1 MIRWSA
7 LRCKKCRLIF
17 DRLTCPSAASNLF
30 EAAFSFRIPASDLK
44 PVPVPGPE
52 SHMTQIGI
60 PKEIHPGEKR
70 VAATPQTI
78 LKLKKLGFDVAVE
91 SGAGDAI
98 NASDA
103 EYQEAGASIIAN
115 AADLWAASDV
125 VMKVRPPEDS
135 EADLLRDGGWL
146 VGFIWPG
153 QNREIVDRLA
163 KRNATVFAMDS
174 VPRITRAQKM
184 DTLSAM
190 ANIAGYRAIVEAA
203 AHFPRF
209 FTGQITAAGRIDPA
223 KVLVIGAGV
232 AGLSAIG
239 AAKGLG
245 AIVRAFDPRS
255 ATKDQVASMGAEFLE
270 LNIKEEGEGK
280 GGYAKEMSD
289 DFLKA
294 EMALF
299 AQQAM
304 QVDIIVT
311 TALIPGKPAPK
322 LIATGMVESM
332 KPGSVIVDL
341 AAEQGGNCSLTEPGK
356 VVKHKGVT
364 IIGYTDL
371 PSRMASM
378 SSQLYGACVTALL
391 EDLQKPAREQG
402 LNTQAADV
410 SDSDVK
416 PSLTVGPPQLSV
428 DLDDEVVRGAIV
440 LHEGKMLWPAPVKE
454 QPPPPEPG
462 VPTKSTAAVAAAKPS
477 GGHGHDEGT
486 GISPWLLAV
495 VGLIMLGLAFI
506 IPPKPATAGS
516 DFLGHLTV
524 FILAIFIG
532 FQVVWNVK
540 PALHTPLM
548 SVTNAISG
556 IILVGGMLQ
565 LTSSSLNLTVILGA
579 VAVLIAAI
587 NIAGGFLVTNRMLG
601 MFRK

>member
-1 MIRWSA
+1 M
-7 LRCKKCRLIF
+7 
-17 DRLTCPSAASNLF
+17 T
-30 EAAFSFRIPASDLK
+30 LK
-44 PVPVPGPE
+44 
-52 SHMTQIGI
+52 IGI
-60 PKEIHPGEKR
+60 PREIHPGEKR

-78 LKLKKLGFDVAVE
+78 LRLQKLGFETLVE
-91 SGAGDAI
+91 SGAGDGI

-103 EYQEAGASIIAN
+103 EFAEAGAHIVG
-115 AADLWAASDV
+115 DTQQLWAGSDLI
-125 VMKVRPPEDS
+125 MKVRPPEEHRELGVH
-135 EADLLRDGGWL
+135 EAELLREGGWL
-146 VGFIWPG
+146 IGFIWPG
-153 QNREIVDRLA
+153 QNRDVVDRLA
-163 KRNATVFAMDS
+163 RKKSTVFAMDS

-190 ANIAGYRAIVEAA
+190 ANIAGYRAVIEAA
-203 AHFPRF
+203 ANFPRF

-270 LNIKEEGEGK
+270 LDVKEEGEGK

-289 DFLKA
+289 AFLKA

-304 QVDIIVT
+304 QVDIIIT

-322 LIATGMVESM
+322 LITTGMVESM

-341 AAEQGGNCSLTEPGK
+341 AAEQGGNCALTEPGR
-356 VVKHKGVT
+356 VVHHKGVT
-364 IIGYTDL
+364 IVGYTDL

-378 SSQLYGACVTALL
+378 SSQLYASTLVALL
-391 EDLQKPAREQG
+391 EELVSRPTGGQGADLEEA
-402 LNTQAADV
+402 
-410 SDSDVK
+410 
-416 PSLTVGPPQLSV
+416 GPELEL
-428 DLDDEVVRGAIV
+428 DLDDEVVRGAVV
-440 LHEGKMLWPAPVKE
+440 LAEGKMMWP
-454 QPPPPEPG
+454 PPLPPAPPEPG
-462 VPTKSTAAVAAAKPS
+462 VPSRSSAAKSVAPAVA
-477 GGHGHDEGT
+477 GGTSHDASNG
-486 GISPWLLAV
+486 GINP
-495 VGLIMLGLAFI
+495 IMLIVAGVLLLLIGYAA
-506 IPPKPATAGS
+506 PASTLS
-516 DFLGHLTV
+516 HFTV
-524 FILAIFIG
+524 FILACFVG
-532 FQVVWNVK
+532 WQVVWNVK

-565 LTSSSLNLTVILGA
+565 LTGTSSLNLTTILGSF
-579 VAVLIAAI
+579 AVLIAAI

>member
-1 MIRWSA
+1 MA
-7 LRCKKCRLIF
+7 
-17 DRLTCPSAASNLF
+17 T
-30 EAAFSFRIPASDLK
+30 
-44 PVPVPGPE
+44 
-52 SHMTQIGI
+52 IGI
-60 PKEIHPGEKR
+60 PKEIHPDEKR
-70 VAATPQTI
+70 VAAMPQTI

-91 SGAGDAI
+91 SGAGHAV
-98 NASDA
+98 NVSNG
-103 EYQEAGASIIAN
+103 EYREAGATVI
-115 AADLWAASDV
+115 DDTRELWAASDL
-125 VMKVRPPEDS
+125 VMKVRPPEHSDALGVD
-135 EADLLRDGGWL
+135 EAELLREGGWL
-146 VGFIWPG
+146 VGFIWPA
-153 QNREIVDRLA
+153 QNREMLDRLA
-163 KRNATVFAMDS
+163 ARKATVFAVDC

-190 ANIAGYRAIVEAA
+190 ANIAGYRAVIEAA
-203 AHFPRF
+203 NHFPRF

-255 ATKDQVASMGAEFLE
+255 ATKDQVGSMGAEFLE
-270 LNIKEEGEGK
+270 LDVKEEGEGK
-280 GGYAKEMSD
+280 GGYAKQMSD

-299 AQQAM
+299 AAQAM
-304 QVDIIVT
+304 QVDIIIT

-322 LIATGMVESM
+322 LITTGMVESM

-341 AAEQGGNCSLTEPGK
+341 AAEQGGNCALTEPGK
-356 VVKHKGVT
+356 VAHHKGVT

-378 SSQLYGACVTALL
+378 SSQLYGACVAALL
-391 EDLQKPAREQG
+391 EELIE
-402 LNTQAADV
+402 
-410 SDSDVK
+410 
-416 PSLTVGPPQLSV
+416 PSKEGDEEAHIFA
-428 DLDDEVVRGAIV
+428 DLDDEVIRGSIV
-440 LHEGKMLWPAPVKE
+440 LHEGKMMWPPPAP
-454 QPPPPEPG
+454 PTPAAPPEPG
-462 VPTKSTAAVAAAKPS
+462 VPTKSSASKAAVKPAS
-477 GGHGHDEGT
+477 GHGHDTT
-486 GISPWLLAV
+486 GISPIVLLIA
-495 VGLIMLGLAFI
+495 GLALLGIGI
-506 IPPKPATAGS
+506 IAPSEEHRASGNI
-516 DFLGHLTV
+516 LGHLTV

-565 LTSSSLNLTVILGA
+565 LITSSMTITVILGA
-579 VAVLIAAI
+579 IAVLLAAI

-601 MFRK
+601 MFRR

>member
-1 MIRWSA
+1 
-7 LRCKKCRLIF
+7 
-17 DRLTCPSAASNLF
+17 
-30 EAAFSFRIPASDLK
+30 
-44 PVPVPGPE
+44 
-52 SHMTQIGI
+52 MTTIGI

-78 LKLKKLGFDVAVE
+78 LKLKKLGFDVVVE
-91 SGAGDAI
+91 SHAGHGI
-98 NASDA
+98 NAIDS
-103 EYQEAGASIIAN
+103 EYREAGATVIEGTKE
-115 AADLWAASDV
+115 LWAASDV
-125 VMKVRPPEDS
+125 IMKVRPPEENKDLGVH
-135 EADLLRDGGWL
+135 EADLLNEGATL
-146 VGFIWPG
+146 VGFIWPA
-153 QNREIVDRLA
+153 QHKDLLDKLA
-163 KRNATVFAMDS
+163 TRKATVFGMDC

-190 ANIAGYRAIVEAA
+190 ANIAGYRAIIEAA
-203 AHFPRF
+203 NNFPRF
-209 FTGQITAAGRIDPA
+209 FTGQITAAGKIDPA

-255 ATKDQVASMGAEFLE
+255 ATKDQVASMGAEFLD
-270 LNIKEEGEGK
+270 LDIKEEGEGK

-289 DFLKA
+289 AFLKA

-322 LIATGMVESM
+322 LITTGMVESM

-341 AAEQGGNCSLTEPGK
+341 AAEQGGNCEFTEPGK
-356 VVKHKGVT
+356 VVHHKGVT
-364 IIGYTDL
+364 IVGYTDL

-378 SSQLYGACVTALL
+378 SSQLYGACIVALL
-391 EDLQKPAREQG
+391 ADLCGGPHVSKGVTSDTEAEPA
-402 LNTQAADV
+402 
-410 SDSDVK
+410 K
-416 PSLTVGPPQLSV
+416 IHI
-428 DLDDEVVRGAIV
+428 DLEDEVVRGAIV
-440 LHEGKMLWPAPVKE
+440 LHEGKLMWPPPVVAVTA
-454 QPPPPEPG
+454 PPEPG
-462 VPTKSTAAVAAAKPS
+462 VPAKSSAAVAAATPKPS
-477 GGHGHDEGT
+477 GGHGHGEGT
-486 GISPWLLAV
+486 GINPWVLAV
-495 VGLIMLGLAFI
+495 VGLVMFGVGAIAPSSVLSHF
-506 IPPKPATAGS
+506 
-516 DFLGHLTV
+516 TV
-524 FILAIFIG
+524 FMLACFVG
-532 FQVVWNVK
+532 YQVVWNVK

-579 VAVLIAAI
+579 IAVLIAAI

>member
-1 MIRWSA
+1 
-7 LRCKKCRLIF
+7 
-17 DRLTCPSAASNLF
+17 
-30 EAAFSFRIPASDLK
+30 
-44 PVPVPGPE
+44 
-52 SHMTQIGI
+52 MTTIGI
-60 PKEIHPGEKR
+60 PKEIHPGERR

-78 LKLKKLGFDVAVE
+78 LKLKKLGFDVAVQ
-91 SGAGDAI
+91 SGAGNEI

-115 AADLWAASDV
+115 AAELWSSSDV
-125 VMKVRPPEDS
+125 VMKVRPPEDN

-146 VGFIWPG
+146 VGFVWPG
-153 QNREIVDRLA
+153 QNRDVVDRLA
-163 KRNATVFAMDS
+163 KKNATVFAMDS

-190 ANIAGYRAIVEAA
+190 ANIAGYRSVIEAA
-203 AHFPRF
+203 SHFPRF
-209 FTGQITAAGRIDPA
+209 FTGQITAAGRVDPA

-270 LNIKEEGEGK
+270 LDVKEEGEGK

-289 DFLKA
+289 AFLKA

-304 QVDIIVT
+304 QVDIIIT

-322 LIATGMVESM
+322 LLTHGMVESM

-341 AAEQGGNCSLTEPGK
+341 AAEQGGNCVLTDPGR
-356 VVKHKGVT
+356 VVQHKGVT

-378 SSQLYGACVTALL
+378 SSQLYGATVTALL
-391 EDLQKPAREQG
+391 EELQNDEG
-402 LNTQAADV
+402 
-410 SDSDVK
+410 
-416 PSLTVGPPQLSV
+416 QLHV

-440 LHEGKMLWPAPVKE
+440 LDRGKMMWP
-454 QPPPPEPG
+454 PPLPPAPPEPG
-462 VPTKSTAAVAAAKPS
+462 VPTKSTASSSVAKAAPS
-477 GGHGHDEGT
+477 GHGSDEGT
-486 GISPWLLAV
+486 GINPFVLAV
-495 VGLIMLGLAFI
+495 IGLALI
-506 IPPKPATAGS
+506 G
-516 DFLGHLTV
+516 LGIVAPESKLSHFTV
-524 FILAIFIG
+524 FMLAVFVG

-565 LTSSSLNLTVILGA
+565 LSGSDLNLTSILGA

-587 NIAGGFLVTNRMLG
+587 NIAGGFLVTNRMLA

>member
-1 MIRWSA
+1 
-7 LRCKKCRLIF
+7 
-17 DRLTCPSAASNLF
+17 
-30 EAAFSFRIPASDLK
+30 
-44 PVPVPGPE
+44 
-52 SHMTQIGI
+52 MTKIGI
-60 PKEIHPGEKR
+60 PKEINPGEKR
-70 VAATPQTI
+70 VAATPETVI
-78 LKLKKLGFDVAVE
+78 KLKKLGFDVAVE
-91 SGAGDAI
+91 SGAGEGISVA
-98 NASDA
+98 DA
-103 EYQEAGASIIAN
+103 EYQEAGAEIIADAN
-115 AADLWAASDV
+115 DLWGAADV
-125 VMKVRPPEDS
+125 VLKVRPPETNETLHVH
-135 EADLLRDGGWL
+135 EADLLRKGAML
-146 VGFIWPG
+146 IGFIWPA
-153 QNREIVDRLA
+153 QHKDVIERLA
-163 KRNATVFAMDS
+163 KRKATVFAMDS
-174 VPRITRAQKM
+174 IPRITRAQKM

-190 ANIAGYRAIVEAA
+190 ANIAGYRAIIEAA
-203 AHFPRF
+203 AHYPRF
-209 FTGQITAAGRIDPA
+209 FTGQITAAGKINPA
-223 KVLVIGAGV
+223 KVLIIGAGV

-270 LNIKEEGEGK
+270 LDVKEEGEGK

-289 DFLKA
+289 SFLNA

-322 LIATGMVESM
+322 LITTGMVESM

-341 AAEQGGNCSLTEPGK
+341 AAEQGGNCSLTQPGK
-356 VVKHKGVT
+356 VVNHKGVT

-378 SSQLYGACVTALL
+378 SSQLYGACVAALI
-391 EDLQKPAREQG
+391 EELQKPAREEG
-402 LNTQAADV
+402 RNTQAGDDPANA
-410 SDSDVK
+410 
-416 PSLTVGPPQLSV
+416 PALHV
-428 DLDDEVVRGAIV
+428 DLEDEVVRGSIV
-440 LHEGKMLWPAPVKE
+440 LHDGKMMWP
-454 QPPPPEPG
+454 PPPRPTPPAPPEPG
-462 VPTKSTAAVAAAKPS
+462 VPTKSSHAVAAAATAKT
-477 GGHGHDEGT
+477 GHDEGN
-486 GISPWLLAV
+486 GVSPWLLGI

-506 IPPKPATAGS
+506 LPPKATTEGG

-565 LTSSSLNLTVILGA
+565 LTGNLFAGGNRTFSSLNLTVILGA
-579 VAVLIAAI
+579 IAVLIAAI

>member
-1 MIRWSA
+1 MA
-7 LRCKKCRLIF
+7 
-17 DRLTCPSAASNLF
+17 
-30 EAAFSFRIPASDLK
+30 
-44 PVPVPGPE
+44 
-52 SHMTQIGI
+52 QIGI
-60 PKEIHPGEKR
+60 PKEIHPGERR

-78 LKLKKLGFDVAVE
+78 LKLKKLGFDVAVQA
-91 SGAGDAI
+91 GAGEAI
-98 NASDA
+98 NASDG
-103 EYQEAGASIIAN
+103 EYQEAGASIIGD
-115 AADLWAASDV
+115 AAELWKSSDV
-125 VMKVRPPEDS
+125 VMKVRPPEDG
-135 EADLLRDGGWL
+135 EVELIRPGGWL

-163 KRNATVFAMDS
+163 KKRATVFAMDS

-190 ANIAGYRAIVEAA
+190 ANIAGYRAIIEAA
-203 AHFPRF
+203 NNFPRF

-239 AAKGLG
+239 AARGLG

-270 LNIKEEGEGK
+270 LDVKEEGEGK

-289 DFLKA
+289 SFLKA

-322 LIATGMVESM
+322 LITQGMVESM

-341 AAEQGGNCSLTEPGK
+341 AAEQGGNCVLTNPGSI
-356 VVKHKGVT
+356 VHHKGVT
-364 IIGYTDL
+364 IIGFTDL

-378 SSQLYGACVTALL
+378 SSQLYGSTVTALL
-391 EDLQKPAREQG
+391 DELRDDNGDLQ
-402 LNTQAADV
+402 
-410 SDSDVK
+410 
-416 PSLTVGPPQLSV
+416 V
-428 DLDDEVVRGAIV
+428 DLENEVVRGAIV
-440 LHEGKMLWPAPVKE
+440 LHEGKMMWP
-454 QPPPPEPG
+454 PPLPPAPPEPG
-462 VPTKSTAAVAAAKPS
+462 VPTKSTASVAIATPS
-477 GGHGHDEGT
+477 GGHGSEEGA
-486 GISPWLLAV
+486 GVSPWLLV
-495 VGLIMLGLAFI
+495 ILGLVMLGVGYI
-506 IPPKPATAGS
+506 VPPKPASAGS

-540 PALHTPLM
+540 PALHTPQM

-556 IILVGGMLQ
+556 IVLVGGMVQ
-565 LTSSSLNLTVILGA
+565 LTSTSVNLTVILGA
-579 VAVLIAAI
+579 IAVLIAAI

>member
-1 MIRWSA
+1 
-7 LRCKKCRLIF
+7 
-17 DRLTCPSAASNLF
+17 
-30 EAAFSFRIPASDLK
+30 
-44 PVPVPGPE
+44 
-52 SHMTQIGI
+52 MTQIGI
-60 PKEIHPGEKR
+60 PKEIHPGERR

-78 LKLKKLGFDVAVE
+78 LKLKKLGFHVAVQA
-91 SGAGDAI
+91 GAGDAI

-103 EYQEAGASIIAN
+103 EYQEAGATIVAD
-115 AADLWAASDV
+115 AAELWKSSDV
-125 VMKVRPPEDS
+125 VMKVRPPEDG
-135 EADLLRDGGWL
+135 EADLLREGGWL
-146 VGFIWPG
+146 VGFVWPG

-163 KRNATVFAMDS
+163 KKKATVFAMDS

-190 ANIAGYRAIVEAA
+190 ANIAGYRAIIEAA
-203 AHFPRF
+203 NNFPRF

-270 LNIKEEGEGK
+270 VNLKEEGEGK

-289 DFLKA
+289 EFLKA

-322 LIATGMVESM
+322 LITKGMVESM

-341 AAEQGGNCSLTEPGK
+341 AAEQGGNCALTEPGQ
-356 VVKHKGVT
+356 VVHHKGVT
-364 IIGYTDL
+364 IVGYTDL

-378 SSQLYGACVTALL
+378 SSQLYGATVTALL
-391 EDLQKPAREQG
+391 DELRDDEGNLH
-402 LNTQAADV
+402 
-410 SDSDVK
+410 
-416 PSLTVGPPQLSV
+416 V
-428 DLDDEVVRGAIV
+428 DLEDEVVRGAIV
-440 LHEGKMLWPAPVKE
+440 LHEGKMMWP
-454 QPPPPEPG
+454 PPLPPAPPEPG
-462 VPTKSTAAVAAAKPS
+462 VPTKSSASVAAAKAPS
-477 GGHGHDEGT
+477 GGHGADEGT
-486 GISPWLLAV
+486 GVSPWLLV
-495 VGLIMLGLAFI
+495 IVGIVMLGI
-506 IPPKPATAGS
+506 GYIVPPKPESAGS

-565 LTSSSLNLTVILGA
+565 LSTSSLNLTVILGA
-579 VAVLIAAI
+579 IAVLIAAI